1 MSVTV
6 DLDRYRIRPGVAVDL
21 ATRASND
28 TQGMTRSDETDDQFD
43 AHLDALDELQERLY
57 AEGTRS
63 LLFVFQAMD
72 AGGKDSSI
80 RKVFGPLNP
89 QGVRV
94 WSFKVPSKE
103 EAGHD
108 YLWRIHKRT
117 PRAGYISVFNR
128 SHYESVLV
136 EKVLHL
142 APADRIAKRYAQI
155 NDFERLLTDEGTTVV
170 KVMLHIS
177 KAYQLERFKRRLR
190 KPDKHWKFNPS
201 DLDTRAQWDDYM
213 AAFSTALSRCSTA
226 DAPWYVIPAEE
237 RWFRNLALAQLARET
252 LERMDPQYPPPD
264 FDPAAY
270 PPDSLV

>member
-1 MSVTV
+1 MSIAI
-6 DLDRYRIRPGVAVDL
+6 DLERYLIRPGEAVNL
-21 ATRASND
+21 RARATND
-28 TQGMTRSDETDDQFD
+28 TQGLTDSDEVDAQYDD
-43 AHLDALDELQERLY
+43 HLDALDELQERLY

-63 LLFVFQAMD
+63 LLVVFQAMD

-103 EAGHD
+103 EAEHD
-108 YLWRIHKRT
+108 YLWRIHKRA
-117 PRAGYISVFNR
+117 PRSGYISVFNR

-155 NDFERLLTDEGTTVV
+155 NDFERLLASEGTTIV

-201 DLDTRAQWDDYM
+201 DLDTRALWDDYM
-213 AAFSTALSRCSTA
+213 AAFDLALSRCSTA
-226 DAPWYVIPAEE
+226 HAPWYVIPAEE
-237 RWFRNLALAQLARET
+237 RWFRNLALTQLVRET
-252 LERMDPQYPPPD
+252 LERMDPQYPPPE